1 MTRFALMATTAA
13 LLTFGGAN
21 LAFADDCTGH
31 DHSGATAAGAVGGG
45 LIAGLATHNVAAG
58 LGGAVVGGLIGNS
71 IARNDDCERTE
82 ARDRAYAEDRDG
94 PPPRYN
100 DNAPPPP
107 RYDDNAPPPPRYDN
121 SAPPPD
127 GYYAPRRDAYPN
139 N

>member
-45 LIAGLATHNVAAG
+45 LI
-58 LGGAVVGGLIGNS
+58 GNS
-71 IARNDDCERTE
+71 IARSDDCERTE
-82 ARDRAYAEDRDG
+82 ARDRAYADDRDG

-121 SAPPPD
+121 NAPPPD
-127 GYYAPRRDAYPN
+127 GYYAPRRDSYPN